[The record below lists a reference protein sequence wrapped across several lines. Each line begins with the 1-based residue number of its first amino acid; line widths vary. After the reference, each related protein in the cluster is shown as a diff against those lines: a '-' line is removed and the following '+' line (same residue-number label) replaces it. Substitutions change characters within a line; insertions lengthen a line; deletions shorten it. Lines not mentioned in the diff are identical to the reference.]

1 MYQCDTIHADI
12 SHLASL
18 LTALKCKSS
27 DWFDLGLQLEVNYFA
42 LKEIEADYS
51 KAKQRMREMLAAWL
65 KGQGGECTKQAIKT
79 ALSEID

>member
-1 MYQCDTIHADI
+1 M
-12 SHLASL
+12 

-27 DWFDLGLQLEVNYFA
+27 DWFDLGLQLEVNYYA

-51 KAKQRMREMLAAWL
+51 KVKQCMREMLAAWL
-65 KGQGGECTKQAIKT
+65 NGQGGERTKQAIET